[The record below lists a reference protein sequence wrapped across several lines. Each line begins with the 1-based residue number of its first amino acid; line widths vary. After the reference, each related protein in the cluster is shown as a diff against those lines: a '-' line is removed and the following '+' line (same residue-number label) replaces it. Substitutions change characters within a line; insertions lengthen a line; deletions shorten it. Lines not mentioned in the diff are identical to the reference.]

1 MVYCSLGFAFGRLCA
16 SFLYIIAIIII
27 IVVPRSS
34 SLSLLCKSV
43 REVCSL

>member
-27 IVVPRSS
+27 VVPRSS